1 VAARRRKKRGEQ
13 QGHPSPA
20 PREDPQ
26 EWLDAGPAEE
36 LAKRPLQQIR
46 VGRKVFAVSCVAGRF
61 HALNGS
67 CNHAG
72 GPLGEGQLD
81 AEGYV
86 VCPWHYWRFHHATGK
101 GERGFEE
108 DTVPVHETRVRA
120 GRLEIR
126 ARASTRRQRK
136 PHAPHPLTQMKQR
149 GEPGGP
155 GPDAPL
161 RLLGISTTAM
171 DTGHPRYSTSDD
183 LLASALA
190 RAGAL
195 GCETR
200 LVRLA
205 ELRFRHCEGFYSK
218 SARAC
223 TWPCSIT
230 QLDPTDQMDRVYES
244 VVGWSDI
251 VLVATP
257 IRWGAASSLYYKM
270 VERMNCVQNQETIAG
285 RHLMRLKVA
294 GFIVTGG
301 QDNVQAV
308 VGQMLGFF
316 AELGCQFPQ
325 FPFIAHSRG
334 WSAED
339 MENNARYVQRSRDLH
354 AGAENL
360 VERCVETA
368 RALIAGILGCEL
380 PVHGGRKGRQL
391 DVRAQV

>member
-1 VAARRRKKRGEQ
+1 MASRSQQAGRGE
-13 QGHPSPA
+13 
-20 PREDPQ
+20 E
-26 EWLDAGPAEE
+26 EWLEAGTLEE
-36 LAKRPLQQIR
+36 LAGRPLQEVRI
-46 VGRKVFAVSCVAGRF
+46 GRKVFALSHVEGRF
-61 HALNGS
+61 HAINGR

-72 GPLGEGQLD
+72 GPLGEGALD
-81 AEGYV
+81 PEGYV

-108 DTVPVHETRVRA
+108 DTVPVHETRVR
-120 GRLEIR
+120 GGKLFIR

-149 GEPGGP
+149 GQPGGP
-155 GPDAPL
+155 GPEAPL

-171 DTGHPRYSTSDD
+171 NEEHPRYSTSED
-183 LLASALA
+183 LLDSALA
-190 RAGAL
+190 RARSL
-195 GCETR
+195 GCDTR
-200 LVRLA
+200 LIRLSQ
-205 ELRFRHCEGFYSK
+205 LRFRHCEGYYSK

-230 QLDPTDQMDRVYES
+230 QLDPSDRMEEVYEGM
-244 VVGWSDI
+244 VGWADI

-270 VERMNCVQNQETIAG
+270 VERMNCVQNQETIAN

-339 MENNARYVQRSRDLH
+339 MENNVRYVRRSRDLH
-354 AGAENL
+354 EGAGSL
-360 VERCVETA
+360 VDRCVETA
-368 RALIAGILGCEL
+368 RALIAGTLVCG
-380 PVHGGRKGRQL
+380 PAAKGGRKGRQL